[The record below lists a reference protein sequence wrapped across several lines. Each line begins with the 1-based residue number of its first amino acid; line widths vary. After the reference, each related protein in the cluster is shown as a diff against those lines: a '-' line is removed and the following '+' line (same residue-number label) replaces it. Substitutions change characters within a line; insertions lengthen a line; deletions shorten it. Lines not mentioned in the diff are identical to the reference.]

1 MKRLK
6 NKSGITLI
14 ALVITII
21 VLLIL
26 AGVAINLAIGE
37 RGIFNQSKLAVE
49 KYKDAQNKE
58 EEQLQIAANA
68 MLGNISGNRDEN
80 EYVLKSQYDTL
91 LSRVEALEKNPNSQS
106 GSSSISNNYSTDEQV
121 VGKWIDGK
129 PLYQKT
135 ILFGDQSGA
144 NEWTE
149 KSLSSFGINDVD
161 KAWVIQSYGYY
172 KASGTGKEF
181 ESFPIA
187 REGASSVFIYEK
199 NVVFDSEN
207 RSYISYDIVVTIQ
220 YTKTTDGTTN

>member
-37 RGIFNQSKLAVE
+37 RGIFSQSKLAVE

-68 MLGNISGNRDEN
+68 MMGDVVNIRGAS
-80 EYVLKSQYDTL
+80 
-91 LSRVEALEKNPNSQS
+91 
-106 GSSSISNNYSTDEQV
+106 SNNYSTEEQV
-121 VGKWIDGK
+121 VGTWIDGR

-135 ILFGDQSGA
+135 VDCGA
-144 NEWTE
+144 LTGAHET
-149 KSLSSFGINDVD
+149 LAGIGNNIAEV
-161 KAWVIQSYGYY
+161 
-172 KASGTGKEF
+172 KEF
-181 ESFPIA
+181 NGYLERTSTHTVIPIF
-187 REGASSVFIYEK
+187 RTTQYSSYQIEICYLQQTDKIQIEPGSDIK
-199 NVVFDSEN
+199 NSGFDKC
-207 RSYISYDIVVTIQ
+207 YVTIK